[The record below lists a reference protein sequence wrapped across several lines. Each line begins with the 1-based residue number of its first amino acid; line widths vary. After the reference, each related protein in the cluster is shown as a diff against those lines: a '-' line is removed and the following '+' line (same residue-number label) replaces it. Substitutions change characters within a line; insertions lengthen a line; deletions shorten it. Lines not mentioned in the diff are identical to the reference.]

1 MRFAVVLSLLFACAG
16 VPAQNPA
23 TTSSDVPKVEELNAA
38 QQKAV
43 EDYIRQSE
51 RPTGELRWIADR
63 RMVVFS
69 SEALRT
75 LFPGFRFVAVTWIT
89 EFDPAAMHKYGIP
102 GPIVETLVLDA
113 DGRNRMPKH
122 TGYQEEFGDLLHA
135 ERVRVT
141 DATSAAMVRSAL
153 TSIYVGWGQ
162 DDLRISDLRH
172 ENSNWLLGYHEWPFR
187 AISSYEEVREA
198 SYYLISVD
206 AMGFVVSGRSVRQVL
221 ERRSLSGDGPN
232 H

>member
-1 MRFAVVLSLLFACAG
+1 MRFAILLTVLLACGGAPG
-16 VPAQNPA
+16 QNPSM
-23 TTSSDVPKVEELNAA
+23 TPSDVPKLEGLNAA

-43 EDYIRQSE
+43 QDYVQQHE
-51 RPTGELRWIADR
+51 RPTGELRWIANQ

-75 LFPGFRFVAVTWIT
+75 LFPRFRFVAIRWIT
-89 EFDPAAMHKYGIP
+89 EADPAALHKYSIP
-102 GPIVETLVLDA
+102 GPIVETLVLDEE
-113 DGRNRMPKH
+113 GRNCMPNR
-122 TGYQEEFGDLLHA
+122 TGDRKEFGDLLRTEH
-135 ERVRVT
+135 VKVT

-153 TSIYVGWGQ
+153 SAIDVGWGT
-162 DDLRISDLRH
+162 DDLRTNDLRH
-172 ENSNWLLGYHEWPFR
+172 ENSNWLLGYREWPFR

-206 AMGFVVSGRSVRQVL
+206 KNGFVVSGRSVREVL
-221 ERRSLSGDGPN
+221 ERRQLNGDGAN